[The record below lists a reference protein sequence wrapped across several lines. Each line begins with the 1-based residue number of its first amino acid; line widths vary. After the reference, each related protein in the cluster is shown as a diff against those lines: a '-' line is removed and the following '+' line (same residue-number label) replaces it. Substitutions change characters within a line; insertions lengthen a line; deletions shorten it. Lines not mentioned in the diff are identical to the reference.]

1 MGVSESGYTL
11 SNVVS
16 AKEIELRILYI
27 LMHRVLMRGPSPNIS
42 RIVITSSVAA
52 VINSDIKPPHQ

>member
-1 MGVSESGYTL
+1 ML
-11 SNVVS
+11 D
-16 AKEIELRILYI
+16 
-27 LMHRVLMRGPSPNIS
+27 PSPNIS